1 MKDVKFIVS
10 VDYKTFGFE
19 NIEEATLFAVTA
31 KKTCKKDIKVS
42 IELELVDTTVYTT
55 EEEV

>member
-10 VDYKTFGFE
+10 VDYKEFCFE

-31 KKTCKKDIKVS
+31 KKTCKRDIRVS
-42 IELELVDTTVYTT
+42 IELELVDTT
-55 EEEV
+55 EEV